1 MRIPE
6 IERAAMR
13 IWTDGRSEVFLG
25 FYVIAWV
32 VALVLTHM
40 LSR

>member
-1 MRIPE
+1 
-6 IERAAMR
+6 MR
-13 IWTDGRSEVFLG
+13 IWTDGLSELFLG

>member
-1 MRIPE
+1 MRN
-6 IERAAMR
+6 
-13 IWTDGRSEVFLG
+13 WTDGLSEVLLG
-25 FYVIAWV
+25 FHVIGWV

>member
-1 MRIPE
+1 MRF
-6 IERAAMR
+6 
-13 IWTDGRSEVFLG
+13 WCNGRSELFLG
-25 FYVIAWV
+25 FYVMAWV

>member
-1 MRIPE
+1 MHFWCR
-6 IERAAMR
+6 ERA
-13 IWTDGRSEVFLG
+13 ELFLG

-40 LSR
+40 LAK

>member
-1 MRIPE
+1 
-6 IERAAMR
+6 MR
-13 IWTDGRSEVFLG
+13 IWTDNGRGELFLG

-32 VALVLTHM
+32 VALVLTPM

>member
-1 MRIPE
+1 MRTWYSG
-6 IERAAMR
+6 RA
-13 IWTDGRSEVFLG
+13 ELYLG

-40 LSR
+40 LAN

>member
-1 MRIPE
+1 MRN
-6 IERAAMR
+6 
-13 IWTDGRSEVFLG
+13 WTNGRSEVFLG

-40 LSR
+40 LSS

>member
-1 MRIPE
+1 
-6 IERAAMR
+6 MR
-13 IWTDGRSEVFLG
+13 IWIDGRSEVLLG

-32 VALVLTHM
+32 AALVLTQM

>member
-1 MRIPE
+1 
-6 IERAAMR
+6 MR

-32 VALVLTHM
+32 VALVAAHM
-40 LSR
+40 LSS

>member
-6 IERAAMR
+6 IQKSMHM
-13 IWTDGRSEVFLG
+13 WTDGGRSELFLG

-32 VALVLTHM
+32 TALVLTHM
-40 LSR
+40 LSG

>member
-1 MRIPE
+1 
-6 IERAAMR
+6 MR

-32 VALVLTHM
+32 IALILAHM
-40 LSR
+40 LSS